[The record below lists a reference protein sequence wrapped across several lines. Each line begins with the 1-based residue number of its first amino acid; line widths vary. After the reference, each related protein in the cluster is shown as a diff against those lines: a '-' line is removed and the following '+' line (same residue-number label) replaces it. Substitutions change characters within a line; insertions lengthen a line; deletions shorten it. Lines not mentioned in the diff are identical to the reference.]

1 MNEEEKNKKIEEVFK
16 ALEKSNFRSKFHLK
30 KEDKEYIDKKGI
42 EVIKNHAYDLIGKRL
57 APKDIIND
65 GRQTPMKGHPVFI
78 AQHATGTCCRGC
90 LYKWHNI
97 PKGHDLSQEEL
108 DYVVNIIMKFITKEY
123 NS

>member
-1 MNEEEKNKKIEEVFK
+1 MSEEEKNKKIEVVFE
-16 ALEKSNFRSKFHLK
+16 ALKKSNFRNKFHLK

-97 PKGHDLSQEEL
+97 PKGHDLSQEEI
-108 DYVVNIIMKFITKEY
+108 DYVVNVIMRFIAKEY
-123 NS
+123 NR

>member
-97 PKGHDLSQEEL
+97 PKGHDLSQEEI